1 MGAITQ
7 IMNVDSAAAT
17 LGRHWGW
24 LLALGVVEIIAGCSA
39 IAGLTRITLALIS
52 RTALAH

>member
-1 MGAITQ
+1 MATITQ